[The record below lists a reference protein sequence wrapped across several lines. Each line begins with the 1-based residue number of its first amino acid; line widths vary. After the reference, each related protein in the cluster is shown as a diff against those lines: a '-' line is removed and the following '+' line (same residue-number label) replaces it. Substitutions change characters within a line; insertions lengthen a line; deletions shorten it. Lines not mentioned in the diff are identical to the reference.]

1 MRMNKKNIT
10 KYILWIVIFCVGICI
25 GKLLNW
31 GYFTLSKE
39 VSIIDA
45 ITLFVTVGCAIFI
58 AKVLEKEVQDDR
70 IEKDLFL
77 SQASQLEFFLGEI
90 EKNIES
96 PDCLYSNIVN
106 FYSSANKTR
115 NKFFKRIDAHNI
127 RLSKSQTL
135 NEIKKELE
143 NYFKSLKPLLTDTP
157 VIQTDL
163 PDIVV
168 ESGKIKYSESR
179 LTEIRNELT
188 NIYDCLFAIK
198 IIVNRC

>member
-1 MRMNKKNIT
+1 MRMSKKNIT

-77 SQASQLEFFLGEI
+77 NQANQLETFLGEI

-96 PDCLYSNIVN
+96 PDCLY
-106 FYSSANKTR
+106 T
-115 NKFFKRIDAHNI
+115 
-127 RLSKSQTL
+127 
-135 NEIKKELE
+135 
-143 NYFKSLKPLLTDTP
+143 KSLFKFCSVTFLSPP
-157 VIQTDL
+157 VSPFPQ
-163 PDIVV
+163 P
-168 ESGKIKYSESR
+168 
-179 LTEIRNELT
+179 
-188 NIYDCLFAIK
+188 
-198 IIVNRC
+198 NRT

>member
-1 MRMNKKNIT
+1 MRMSKKNIT

-77 SQASQLEFFLGEI
+77 NQANQLETFLGEI
-90 EKNIES
+90 EKI
-96 PDCLYSNIVN
+96 
-106 FYSSANKTR
+106 
-115 NKFFKRIDAHNI
+115 
-127 RLSKSQTL
+127 
-135 NEIKKELE
+135 
-143 NYFKSLKPLLTDTP
+143 
-157 VIQTDL
+157 
-163 PDIVV
+163 
-168 ESGKIKYSESR
+168 
-179 LTEIRNELT
+179 
-188 NIYDCLFAIK
+188 
-198 IIVNRC
+198 